1 MYVLSHLDWFLFR
14 IIRYY
19 EPDRRAK
26 NIWHHHANQQ
36 GGPATNGKSQAGAIG
51 NTLDIELLGE
61 LSALI
66 SSGIRPKHKH
76 PLADA
81 EGVQVTLVAG
91 AGFFQ
96 GPTIRK
102 WI

>member
-1 MYVLSHLDWFLFR
+1 M
-14 IIRYY
+14 
-19 EPDRRAK
+19 
-26 NIWHHHANQQ
+26 
-36 GGPATNGKSQAGAIG
+36 G

-66 SSGIRPKHKH
+66 SLGIMPNHKH
-76 PLADA
+76 PLADT